1 MKLKR
6 IVLSIVAGTA
16 LLVPAALAGQNQLT
30 PVVRASTLK
39 NKITTVKSYT
49 NPTLYNKNGKE
60 LGSQDRINFKK
71 PISFYGQPIVIQG
84 PRVNAFIN
92 LNGMPQAIVN
102 GETYADLGD
111 GGYVN
116 MKSVG
121 SYNWNNN
128 EIGIIKNTYIYN
140 SKGNRLSTYRGGK
153 AYLTKGS
160 KIKYAGKSWTT
171 YPDSYFRF
179 R

>member
-71 PISFYGQPIVIQG
+71 PISFMG
-84 PRVNAFIN
+84 N
-92 LNGMPQAIVN
+92 LLLFRDP
-102 GETYADLGD
+102 
-111 GGYVN
+111 
-116 MKSVG
+116 G
-121 SYNWNNN
+121 SMLLL
-128 EIGIIKNTYIYN
+128 ILMGCHKLLLMVKPMQI
-140 SKGNRLSTYRGGK
+140 
-153 AYLTKGS
+153 
-160 KIKYAGKSWTT
+160 
-171 YPDSYFRF
+171 
-179 R
+179 

>member
-16 LLVPAALAGQNQLT
+16 LFVPAALAGQNQLT

-71 PISFYGQPIVIQG
+71 PINFYGQPIVIQG
-84 PRVNAFIN
+84 PRVSAFIN
-92 LNGMPQAIVN
+92 LNGMP
-102 GETYADLGD
+102 
-111 GGYVN
+111 
-116 MKSVG
+116 
-121 SYNWNNN
+121 
-128 EIGIIKNTYIYN
+128 
-140 SKGNRLSTYRGGK
+140 
-153 AYLTKGS
+153 
-160 KIKYAGKSWTT
+160 
-171 YPDSYFRF
+171 
-179 R
+179 